1 MARRTRVAM
10 RALRTPRAASTAAT
24 MDLAHIDTWL
34 FDLDN
39 TLYPPSAGLFAHI
52 DVKMGQFIQRL
63 LGVDPVEA
71 RRVQKRFFHEHGTT
85 LRGLMNE
92 HGVEPGEFLDYV
104 HDIDMDTL
112 GPDLRL
118 VRAME
123 RLPGRKLIFTNADTA
138 YAQRVL
144 ARLGLGDA
152 FGAIHCIHGMD
163 YRPKPDPV
171 AYAILIERYGI
182 DPTRALFVEDMARN
196 LEPAKAL
203 GMTTVWVDNGSESGG
218 HGACADYIDLRIADT
233 SAWLDSLTFGA
244 RAVAA

>member
-1 MARRTRVAM
+1 MH
-10 RALRTPRAASTAAT
+10 ALHGPHATYTAAT

-52 DVKMGQFIQRL
+52 DVKMGLFIQRL
-63 LGVDPVEA
+63 LGVDPPEA
-71 RRVQKRFFHEHGTT
+71 RRVQKRFFHDHGTT
-85 LRGLMNE
+85 LRGLMDE
-92 HGVEPGEFLDYV
+92 HGVAPDEFLDFV
-104 HDIDMDTL
+104 HDIDMSGV
-112 GPDLRL
+112 GPDPQL
-118 VRAME
+118 VRALA

-144 ARLGLGDA
+144 ARLGLADG
-152 FGAIHCIHGMD
+152 FEAIHCIHGMN
-163 YRPKPDPV
+163 YQPKPHPV
-171 AYAILIERYGI
+171 AYTMLVERYGI

-203 GMTTVWVDNGSESGG
+203 GMTTVWVNNGSESGG
-218 HGACADYIDLRIADT
+218 YAARADYIDIEIADT
-233 SAWLDSLTFGA
+233 SGWLDSLALGV